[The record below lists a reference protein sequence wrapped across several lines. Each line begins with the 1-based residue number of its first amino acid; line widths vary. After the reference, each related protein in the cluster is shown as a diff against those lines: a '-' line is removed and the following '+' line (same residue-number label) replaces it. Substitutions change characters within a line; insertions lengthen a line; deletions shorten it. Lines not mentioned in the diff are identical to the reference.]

1 MKKIFIMIS
10 IMFFMSGCGL
20 VAKTVSSEDSYL
32 DKAEFAV
39 GIKKENL
46 SLVPGSIT
54 SAIDSVHFSIA
65 DKNNNLYKCYY
76 TTIMSVI
83 DSDAVCTKIRNDGS
97 EDKIGT
103 VPNCNALLK
112 AAGKC

>member
-1 MKKIFIMIS
+1 MKKILTMIT
-10 IMFFMSGCGL
+10 IMFFMSSCGL

-46 SLVPGSIT
+46 SIVPGSIT
-54 SAIDSVHFSIA
+54 SSIDSVHFTVT
-65 DKNNNLYKCYY
+65 DKKNNYYKCYY
-76 TTIMSVI
+76 TTLMSVI
-83 DSDAVCTKIRNDGS
+83 DSDALCTKIRNDGS
-97 EDKIGT
+97 EDKVGS